1 MFNAH
6 KDLAIVSI
14 VCIIALS
21 SFTGFFAS
29 EKTLDPRP
37 AAPSLCNKMAHV
49 VLVHDVATK
58 VSEIMLLAIE
68 NDTPIDDVVGEASK
82 LVMSVMQMI
91 ACTGSCKGITKKGS
105 ECKKKTG
112 KGNMYCGVHADQR
125 IRLPKRRDE
134 NSRVL
139 CASIT
144 KKGEL
149 CKKEAYTLEGFCHT
163 HMYSEAQ
170 EEGPARVV
178 ISCNGTTKS
187 GNQCRKKAQAG
198 KTSCF
203 FHSNLMVQKCI
214 GDTKKGT
221 CNNIIHGNNTQ
232 GKYCMFHVK
241 QYYEIREKNGD
252 IIVRTPSAAFA
263 QSTFSPN
270 GDKRKDGSVQVPM
283 QGTAPEIAPEMKE
296 RMCADLLQ
304 QKNMYKRQGP
314 IGPITLTKLAAQMIA
329 SVSQSTSAHVVDE
342 SRKVK
347 SSMKGF
353 TRIASEPGSEE
364 VSNCPEDYGE
374 KVFPVSEDMFQEFS
388 MRLYRNKIEM
398 PKAALPI
405 FMQRKIDENNEKIEK
420 AKKERDNGNNTVG
433 SGSSSAAS
441 SSAASSAALSSAS
454 LQKSGDL
461 SIEELC
467 SATFVHKED
476 RKSGVFDK
484 EVLENMHP
492 REILIGAFLGGYK
505 RVKLDEMEENLDA
518 EDIESV
524 FEVYVGGVKRR
535 DETLEVYKKKVRLFT
550 YPRI

>member
-1 MFNAH
+1 
-6 KDLAIVSI
+6 
-14 VCIIALS
+14 
-21 SFTGFFAS
+21 
-29 EKTLDPRP
+29 
-37 AAPSLCNKMAHV
+37 MAHV
-49 VLVHDVATK
+49 VLVQDVATK
-58 VSEIMLLAIE
+58 VSEIMLLAME

-105 ECKKKTG
+105 ECKNKTG
-112 KGNMYCGVHADQR
+112 KGNMYCGVHANQR

-203 FHSNLMVQKCI
+203 FHSNLMVSKCI

-221 CNNIIHGNNTQ
+221 CNNIIHGNNTK

-252 IIVRTPSAAFA
+252 IIVITPSADSA
-263 QSTFSPN
+263 QSTFGSLSPN
-270 GDKRKDGSVQVPM
+270 GDKSPFGERDGSVQVPL
-283 QGTAPEIAPEMKE
+283 QGNALEIALEMKE
-296 RMCADLLQ
+296 RMCAELIQ
-304 QKNMYKRQGP
+304 QKNMYNRQGP
-314 IGPITLTKLAAQMIA
+314 IGPITLNKLTAQMVA
-329 SVSQSTSAHVVDE
+329 RVSESTYAHVVDE
-342 SRKVK
+342 SRKVQ

-364 VSNCPEDYGE
+364 VSDCPEDYGE
-374 KVFPVSEDMFQEFS
+374 KVFPVPEDMFQEFS

-398 PKAALPI
+398 PKASLPI

-420 AKKERDNGNNTVG
+420 AKKERENGNNTKNHGLTVPVG
-433 SGSSSAAS
+433 PYDFPGSSSAAS
-441 SSAASSAALSSAS
+441 SSAAAYALSSAS
-454 LQKSGDL
+454 SQQSGNL

-476 RKSGVFDK
+476 IKSGVFDK

-524 FEVYVGGVKRR
+524 FEVYVGGVKRK
-535 DETLEVYKKKVRLFT
+535 DETLEVYKKKVRQLSNV
-550 YPRI
+550 

>member
-1 MFNAH
+1 
-6 KDLAIVSI
+6 
-14 VCIIALS
+14 
-21 SFTGFFAS
+21 
-29 EKTLDPRP
+29 
-37 AAPSLCNKMAHV
+37 MAHV
-49 VLVHDVATK
+49 VLVQDVANK

-68 NDTPIDDVVGEASK
+68 NDTPIDDVVGEAYE

-105 ECKKKTG
+105 ECKNKTG

-139 CASIT
+139 CAGIT

-170 EEGPARVV
+170 EDGPARVV
-178 ISCNGTTKS
+178 ISCDGTTKS
-187 GNQCRKKAQAG
+187 GNDCKNKAQAG

-203 FHSNLMVQKCI
+203 FHSKLMGPTGTLRPRPKCI

-221 CNNIIHGNNTQ
+221 CNNIIHGNNTK

-241 QYYEIREKNGD
+241 QYYELREKNGD
-252 IIVRTPSAAFA
+252 IIVRTPSAASA
-263 QSTFSPN
+263 QS
-270 GDKRKDGSVQVPM
+270 
-283 QGTAPEIAPEMKE
+283 E
-296 RMCADLLQ
+296 RMCAESFQ
-304 QKNMYKRQGP
+304 QNINRQGP
-314 IGPITLTKLAAQMIA
+314 IGPISLNKLAAQMIA
-329 SVSQSTSAHVVDE
+329 RVSQSTSAHVVDE
-342 SRKVK
+342 SRKVQ
-347 SSMKGF
+347 SSTMKGF

-364 VSNCPEDYGE
+364 ISNCPEDYGE
-374 KVFPVSEDMFQEFS
+374 KVFPVPEDMFQEFS
-388 MRLYRNKIEM
+388 MRLNREKIEM
-398 PKAALPI
+398 PKASLPI
-405 FMQRKIDENNEKIEK
+405 FMQRKIDENNEKVEK
-420 AKKERDNGNNTVG
+420 AKKERDNG
-433 SGSSSAAS
+433 AY
-441 SSAASSAALSSAS
+441 ALSSAS
-454 LQKSGDL
+454 SQQLGNL

-476 RKSGVFDK
+476 KTKGVFDR

-492 REILIGAFLGGYK
+492 REILIGSFLGGYK
-505 RVKLDEMEENLDA
+505 RVKLDEMEENLDS

-535 DETLEVYKKKVRLFT
+535 DETLEVYKKKVRQLSNV
-550 YPRI
+550 